1 MEFPQPVTAKWIAG
15 LIDAVVIGDASVQAT
30 GINELHKVKSGDI
43 VFVDHPK
50 YYDSCLKSPATFIII
65 NDQTVT
71 RPEGKVLLYSDKPFD
86 AYLKIVNHFRPF
98 TAASSMTDPSA
109 VIGEDTIVSPGVF
122 IGKDVVIGNGCII
135 YPNTT
140 ISDYTRIGNHVIIQS
155 GTIIGSDAFYYN
167 TRKTDP
173 VWYRKM
179 QSCGAVIIED
189 YVEIGANCT
198 IDRGVTDATRIGQG
212 TKMDNLV
219 HIGHDTE
226 VGRNCLFAAQVGI
239 AGATKIEDGVT
250 LWGQVGVSKTLTIGE
265 NATVLAQSGV
275 PSSLKG
281 GKTYFGYPAEEAG
294 YKRRELVWVK
304 RIPEL
309 WKKVFQ
315 DDQNK

>member
-1 MEFPQPVTAKWIAG
+1 MEFPQPVSAKWVAE
-15 LIDAVVIGDASVQAT
+15 LIDAEIIGDEQLLAS
-30 GINELHKVKSGDI
+30 GINELHKVTTGDI

-50 YYDSCLKSPATFIII
+50 YYDNCLNSKASIVII
-65 NDQTVT
+65 NDKTVD
-71 RPEGKVLLYSDKPFD
+71 RPDGKVLLFTEKPFD
-86 AYLKIVNHFRPF
+86 AYLTIVHHFRPF
-98 TAASSMTDPSA
+98 TAASGLVHPSA
-109 VIGEDTIVSPGVF
+109 VIGKDTIISPGVF
-122 IGKDVVIGNGCII
+122 IGKDVQIGEGCII

-140 ISDYTRIGNHVIIQS
+140 ISDYTIIGNHVMIQS
-155 GTIIGSDAFYYN
+155 GTVIGSDAFYYN

-173 VWYRKM
+173 LWYRKM
-179 QSCGAVIIED
+179 QSCGHVIIED
-189 YVEIGANCT
+189 NVEIGANCT
-198 IDRGVTDATRIGQG
+198 IDRGVTDATRIGAG
-212 TKMDNLV
+212 TKIDNLV

-265 NATVLAQSGV
+265 NATVLAQTGV

-294 YKRRELVWVK
+294 YKRRELVWIK

-309 WKKVFQ
+309 WKRVFQ
-315 DDQNK
+315 DDQ

>member
-1 MEFPQPVTAKWIAG
+1 MEFPQPVSAKWIAD
-15 LIDAVVIGDASVQAT
+15 LIGAELIGDENLLTS
-30 GINELHKVKSGDI
+30 GINELHKVKKGDTL
-43 VFVDHPK
+43 FVDHPK
-50 YYDSCLKSPATFIII
+50 YYEVCLNSPATHIII
-65 NDQTVT
+65 NDKSVPC
-71 RPEGKVLLYSDKPFD
+71 PEGKVLLYLEQPFD
-86 AYLKIVNHFRPF
+86 AYLKIVRHFRPF
-98 TAASSMTDPSA
+98 TAASTMIDPTA
-109 VIGEDTIVSPGVF
+109 IIGKDTIISPGVF
-122 IGKDVVIGNGCII
+122 IGKEVVIGEGCIL

-140 ISDYTRIGNHVIIQS
+140 ISDYTKIGNHVVIQS
-155 GTIIGSDAFYYN
+155 GTVIGSDAFYYN
-167 TRKTDP
+167 TKKTREN
-173 VWYRKM
+173 WYQKM
-179 QSCGAVIIED
+179 QSCGQVIIED
-189 YVEIGANCT
+189 FVEIGANCT
-198 IDRGVTDATRIGQG
+198 IDRGVTDATVIGQG
-212 TKMDNLV
+212 TKIDNLV

-309 WKKVFQ
+309 WKKVF
-315 DDQNK
+315 NEEK

>member
-1 MEFPQPVTAKWIAG
+1 MEFPQPVTAEWIAE
-15 LIDAVVIGDASVQAT
+15 LIGAELIGDPAMKAG
-30 GINELHKVKSGDI
+30 GINELHKVKAGDL

-50 YYDSCLKSPATFIII
+50 YYDSCLKSAATHVII
-65 NDQTVT
+65 NDKTVE
-71 RPEGKVLLYSDKPFD
+71 RPEGKVLLYSEEPFE
-86 AYLKIVNHFRPF
+86 AYLKIVTHFRPF
-98 TAASSMTDPSA
+98 TAASTMISPSA
-109 VIGEDTIVSPGVF
+109 TIGRNTIISPGVF
-122 IGKDVVIGNGCII
+122 IGKDVVIGDNCII

-155 GTIIGSDAFYYN
+155 GSVIGSDAFYYN
-167 TRKTDP
+167 TRKTAPD
-173 VWYRKM
+173 WYRKM
-179 QSCGAVIIED
+179 QSCGQVIIED

-198 IDRGVTDATRIGQG
+198 IDRGVTDATRIGRG
-212 TKMDNLV
+212 TKMDNMV

-315 DDQNK
+315 EEGR